1 MERPSVRPSGKPSF
15 AIPITTETKAATQ
28 STTLM
33 GSSKFSAT
41 NSKIVLIFG
50 GGKAFIPYYSLLSL

>member
-1 MERPSVRPSGKPSF
+1 
-15 AIPITTETKAATQ
+15 
-28 STTLM
+28 LM